1 MLTTDTQA
9 SDAADTYEAIMD
21 AIVTQKLAPSQKVSE
36 NILSDMFDI
45 GRATARNLIERL
57 LAKQFLV
64 SVSPRVTLVAPLTL
78 LDIKQNFTL
87 RKLLLPTIISMATP
101 KVDHASLAKL
111 NEAIGKM
118 QPVERD
124 EDALQLLKMNKK
136 MNLVLVEAAGYPLM
150 LEWAH
155 QLEDTAMRIYWLYL
169 KTEKRLP
176 YSTDQQGL
184 TFDIVKS
191 DEPTRLKAVIETML
205 VQTEERILS
214 TVFANEQ
221 FYSQDLKV

>member
-136 MNLVLVEAAGYPLM
+136 
-150 LEWAH
+150 
-155 QLEDTAMRIYWLYL
+155 
-169 KTEKRLP
+169 
-176 YSTDQQGL
+176 
-184 TFDIVKS
+184 
-191 DEPTRLKAVIETML
+191 
-205 VQTEERILS
+205 
-214 TVFANEQ
+214 
-221 FYSQDLKV
+221 

>member
-1 MLTTDTQA
+1 MLSSDTPGTDVV
-9 SDAADTYEAIMD
+9 DTYEAIMD

-87 RKLLLPTIISMATP
+87 RKLLLPTIISLATP
-101 KVDHASLAKL
+101 KVDHASLAEL

-124 EDALQLLKMNKK
+124 EDALELLKMNKK

-176 YSTDQQGL
+176 YSADQQGL

-205 VQTEERILS
+205 GQTEERILS

>member
-1 MLTTDTQA
+1 
-9 SDAADTYEAIMD
+9 
-21 AIVTQKLAPSQKVSE
+21 
-36 NILSDMFDI
+36 
-45 GRATARNLIERL
+45 
-57 LAKQFLV
+57 
-64 SVSPRVTLVAPLTL
+64 
-78 LDIKQNFTL
+78 
-87 RKLLLPTIISMATP
+87 
-101 KVDHASLAKL
+101 
-111 NEAIGKM
+111 
-118 QPVERD
+118 
-124 EDALQLLKMNKK
+124 